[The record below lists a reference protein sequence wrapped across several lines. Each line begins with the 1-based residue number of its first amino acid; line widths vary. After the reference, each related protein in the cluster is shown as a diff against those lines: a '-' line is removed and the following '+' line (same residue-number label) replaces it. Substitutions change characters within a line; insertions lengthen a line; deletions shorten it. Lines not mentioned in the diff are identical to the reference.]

1 MLRIL
6 TACILHFCLSNIKR
20 LAIMDILL
28 NPLQTSDSGP
38 LQGANTPDFY
48 SPGCLLVLFTVGLL
62 NIDCLP
68 DLRGLIN

>member
-1 MLRIL
+1 
-6 TACILHFCLSNIKR
+6 
-20 LAIMDILL
+20 MDTLL